1 MDRDGSRR
9 NSRASG
15 ISSSFKSPRF
25 NRNRDDERPPIY
37 HSNDEQEN
45 VLLYIDNSNIFESAR
60 EHSSMT
66 KGYHSTIIDKACR
79 IDIGKLLTKALGNR
93 VLLSGK
99 LYGSEPPA
107 VDSGIEIYIIT
118 KRFK

>member
-1 MDRDGSRR
+1 MDRGGSRHG
-9 NSRASG
+9 SGACG
-15 ISSSFKSPRF
+15 ISSSSKSPRF
-25 NRNRDDERPPIY
+25 NRNRDDVKPPVY
-37 HSNDEQEN
+37 HSNDEQKN
-45 VLLYIDNSNIFESAR
+45 VLLYIDSSNIFESATK
-60 EHSSMT
+60 HSSMT
-66 KGYHSTIIDKACR
+66 KGYLSTIRDVACR

-118 KRFK
+118 KCFK